1 MNKSIFKYA
10 LLLVAI
16 CAISGLL
23 LAGVNMITAP
33 IIGSRNQ
40 INEKLEQYYPYAYY
54 KQADDGSNEVA
65 ENAIQ
70 AYYYAFDE
78 NKNLAAVIYQTSFL
92 GFKSQIVALISIKV
106 DGTVENAKMIG
117 GKDDY
122 SLSDHDFE
130 IAGESVDS
138 YDYTPKSGA
147 TTTSGGV
154 GAGIDAAI
162 NHFKSIK
169 DSLGG
174 VSYEG

>member
-1 MNKSIFKYA
+1 
-10 LLLVAI
+10 
-16 CAISGLL
+16 
-23 LAGVNMITAP
+23 MIY
-33 IIGSRNQ
+33 R
-40 INEKLEQYYPYAYY
+40 
-54 KQADDGSNEVA
+54 
-65 ENAIQ
+65 
-70 AYYYAFDE
+70 
-78 NKNLAAVIYQTSFL
+78 TSFL
-92 GFKSQIVALISIKV
+92 GFKSQIVALIQSRSTGRSKR
-106 DGTVENAKMIG
+106 ENDRR
-117 GKDDY
+117 KDDY

-147 TTTSGGV
+147 TKTSGGV